1 MVPGV
6 IAPPSQ
12 WYDLT
17 AQYFERNGWPLG
29 LLAVLTALLKA
40 AVILAFIA
48 LNVLFLIWLERK
60 VSAWIQN
67 RLGPMRTGPW
77 GLLQTLAD
85 ALKLLLKED
94 VVPSAADRWVF
105 AIAPIVTFTPA
116 VLIFVVLPFSD
127 RWIVQDLNIG
137 ILFVAAMTSMV
148 VPSFLMAGWGSN
160 NKWSVFGALRSAAQL
175 VSYEVPLV
183 LAAVAVVLLAGSLS
197 LNDIVEAQR
206 RSGWFILVQPLGFLV
221 YYIAALAEANRAPF
235 DLIEAE
241 SELVAG
247 FMTEYSSLKFA
258 LFMLSEYVAMV
269 TMSAVTTT
277 LFLGGW
283 RAPWPITLWGDANS
297 GWWPMLWFLG
307 KVLLLVFVFVWLR
320 GTLPRLRYDQF
331 MRLGWK
337 VLLPINLVWIL
348 LLAGIR
354 TLQKEETDSTVR
366 NLIIA
371 GTVLAVLLVTLL
383 WPSRKQPPR
392 RPLQEQVDRRPP
404 GSFPL
409 PPMDLQ
415 VPPSPR
421 VKRAVAQREPANAET
436 AEPANVGAA
445 SPSAGPGQH
454 EKEV

>member
-17 AQYFERNGWPLG
+17 TQYFERNGWPLG

-40 AVILAFIA
+40 AVILVFIA

-60 VSAWIQN
+60 ISAWIQY
-67 RLGPMRTGPW
+67 RLGPMRTGPY

-127 RWIVQDLNIG
+127 RWVVQDLNIG
-137 ILFVAAMTSMV
+137 ILFGAAMTSMV

-206 RSGWFILVQPLGFLV
+206 RSGWFILLQPLGFLV

-247 FMTEYSSLKFA
+247 FNTEYSGIRWAIFFLA
-258 LFMLSEYVAMV
+258 EYANLLSG
-269 TMSAVTTT
+269 SAIAAT
-277 LFLGGW
+277 LYLGGW
-283 RAPWPITLWGDANS
+283 SGPWLP
-297 GWWPMLWFLG
+297 PVVWFLL
-307 KVLLLVFVFVWLR
+307 KTYLLIFVAMWIRWTV
-320 GTLPRLRYDQF
+320 PRIRVDQL
-331 MRLGWK
+331 MNLGWK
-337 VLLPINLVWIL
+337 VLLPLALVNL
-348 LLAGIR
+348 GI
-354 TLQKEETDSTVR
+354 TGIYVLVR
-366 NLIIA
+366 
-371 GTVLAVLLVTLL
+371 
-383 WPSRKQPPR
+383 
-392 RPLQEQVDRRPP
+392 
-404 GSFPL
+404 
-409 PPMDLQ
+409 
-415 VPPSPR
+415 
-421 VKRAVAQREPANAET
+421 
-436 AEPANVGAA
+436 
-445 SPSAGPGQH
+445 
-454 EKEV
+454 

>member
-17 AQYFERNGWPLG
+17 SQYFQRNGWPLG
-29 LLAVLTALLKA
+29 LLAVLAALVKVAL
-40 AVILAFIA
+40 VLAFIA

-67 RLGPMRTGPW
+67 RLGPMRTGPH

-85 ALKLLLKED
+85 ALKLLVKED

-116 VLIFVVLPFSD
+116 VLIYVVLPFSD
-127 RWIVQDLNIG
+127 RWVVQDLNIG

-148 VPSFLMAGWGSN
+148 IPSFLMAGWGSN

-221 YYIAALAEANRAPF
+221 YYVAALAEANRAPF

-247 FMTEYSSLKFA
+247 FNTEYSGMRWAIFFLA
-258 LFMLSEYVAMV
+258 EYANLLSG
-269 TMSAVTTT
+269 SAIAAT
-277 LFLGGW
+277 LYLGGW
-283 RAPWPITLWGDANS
+283 SGPWLP
-297 GWWPMLWFLG
+297 P
-307 KVLLLVFVFVWLR
+307 FVWFMLKTYLLIFLAMWIR
-320 GTLPRLRYDQF
+320 WTVPRIRVDQL
-331 MRLGWK
+331 MNLGWK
-337 VLLPINLVWIL
+337 VLLPLALVNL
-348 LLAGIR
+348 GI
-354 TLQKEETDSTVR
+354 TGIYVLVR
-366 NLIIA
+366 
-371 GTVLAVLLVTLL
+371 
-383 WPSRKQPPR
+383 
-392 RPLQEQVDRRPP
+392 
-404 GSFPL
+404 
-409 PPMDLQ
+409 
-415 VPPSPR
+415 
-421 VKRAVAQREPANAET
+421 
-436 AEPANVGAA
+436 
-445 SPSAGPGQH
+445 
-454 EKEV
+454 

>member
-17 AQYFERNGWPLG
+17 TQYFERNGWPLG

-40 AVILAFIA
+40 AVILVFIA

-60 VSAWIQN
+60 ISAWIQN
-67 RLGPMRTGPW
+67 RLGPMRTGPY

-127 RWIVQDLNIG
+127 RWVVQDLNIG

-206 RSGWFILVQPLGFLV
+206 RSGWFILLQPLGFLV

-247 FMTEYSSLKFA
+247 FNTEYSGIRWAIFFLA
-258 LFMLSEYVAMV
+258 EYANLLSG
-269 TMSAVTTT
+269 SAIAAT
-277 LFLGGW
+277 LYLGGW
-283 RAPWPITLWGDANS
+283 SGPWLP
-297 GWWPMLWFLG
+297 PVVWFLL
-307 KVLLLVFVFVWLR
+307 KTYLLIFVAMWIRWTV
-320 GTLPRLRYDQF
+320 PRIRVDQL
-331 MRLGWK
+331 MNLGWK
-337 VLLPINLVWIL
+337 VLLPLALVNL
-348 LLAGIR
+348 GI
-354 TLQKEETDSTVR
+354 TGIYVLVR
-366 NLIIA
+366 
-371 GTVLAVLLVTLL
+371 
-383 WPSRKQPPR
+383 
-392 RPLQEQVDRRPP
+392 
-404 GSFPL
+404 
-409 PPMDLQ
+409 
-415 VPPSPR
+415 
-421 VKRAVAQREPANAET
+421 
-436 AEPANVGAA
+436 
-445 SPSAGPGQH
+445 
-454 EKEV
+454 

>member
-12 WYDLT
+12 WYELT
-17 AQYFERNGWPLG
+17 SQYFQRNGWPLG
-29 LLAVLTALLKA
+29 LLAVLAALVKVAL
-40 AVILAFIA
+40 VLAFIA

-67 RLGPMRTGPW
+67 RLGPMRTGPY

-85 ALKLLLKED
+85 ALKLLVKED

-116 VLIFVVLPFSD
+116 VLIYVVLPFTD
-127 RWIVQDLNIG
+127 RWVVQDLNIG

-148 VPSFLMAGWGSN
+148 IPSFLMAGWGSN

-221 YYIAALAEANRAPF
+221 YYIASLAEANRAPF

-247 FMTEYSSLKFA
+247 FNTEYSGMRWAIFFLA
-258 LFMLSEYVAMV
+258 EYANLLSG
-269 TMSAVTTT
+269 SAIAAT
-277 LFLGGW
+277 LYLGGW
-283 RAPWPITLWGDANS
+283 SGPWLP
-297 GWWPMLWFLG
+297 P
-307 KVLLLVFVFVWLR
+307 FVWFMLKTYLLIFLAMWIR
-320 GTLPRLRYDQF
+320 WTVPRIRVDQL
-331 MRLGWK
+331 MNLGWK
-337 VLLPINLVWIL
+337 VLLPLALVNL
-348 LLAGIR
+348 GI
-354 TLQKEETDSTVR
+354 TGIYVLVR
-366 NLIIA
+366 
-371 GTVLAVLLVTLL
+371 
-383 WPSRKQPPR
+383 
-392 RPLQEQVDRRPP
+392 
-404 GSFPL
+404 
-409 PPMDLQ
+409 
-415 VPPSPR
+415 
-421 VKRAVAQREPANAET
+421 
-436 AEPANVGAA
+436 
-445 SPSAGPGQH
+445 
-454 EKEV
+454 

>member
-247 FMTEYSSLKFA
+247 FNTEYSGIRWAIFFLA
-258 LFMLSEYVAMV
+258 EYANLLSG
-269 TMSAVTTT
+269 SAIAAT

-283 RAPWPITLWGDANS
+283 SGPWLP
-297 GWWPMLWFLG
+297 PVVWFLL
-307 KVLLLVFVFVWLR
+307 KTYFLIFVAMWIRWTV
-320 GTLPRLRYDQF
+320 PRIRVDQL
-331 MRLGWK
+331 MNLGWK
-337 VLLPINLVWIL
+337 VLLPLALVNL
-348 LLAGIR
+348 GI
-354 TLQKEETDSTVR
+354 TGIYVLVR
-366 NLIIA
+366 
-371 GTVLAVLLVTLL
+371 
-383 WPSRKQPPR
+383 
-392 RPLQEQVDRRPP
+392 
-404 GSFPL
+404 
-409 PPMDLQ
+409 
-415 VPPSPR
+415 
-421 VKRAVAQREPANAET
+421 
-436 AEPANVGAA
+436 
-445 SPSAGPGQH
+445 
-454 EKEV
+454 